1 MKIGRLKKRGNVF
14 NAVETL
20 NKLTRLFDRSIL
32 VFKIDYSITET
43 NLFSFFWCYY
53 CTVIHSR

>member
-32 VFKIDYSITET
+32 VFKTDYPITET
-43 NLFSFFWCYY
+43 NYISFFGA
-53 CTVIHSR
+53 IIAQ